1 MHGQKVG
8 AGSPCVPGI
17 PLRGQVT
24 AIAQADAAATP
35 RDEAVGLGRWRWL
48 AALALVVALVVVAI
62 TKIYVPQL
70 ERDAY
75 ASLEIAAR
83 LKAQQV
89 ESWLDERHSDG
100 RVIATDAEFIERIAD
115 IRRRADPEKV
125 ASIRR
130 RLDAIADGYGYAASY
145 LLDPQ
150 GEVLLASE
158 ARHQLS
164 ANTLAMLPRVFAN
177 GQVAQSA
184 FYIDAND
191 GQPGLNFVI
200 PLQRTVGGKRQP
212 VAAVV
217 LHAEPHESIF
227 SLILAWP
234 STSRTSETLLVQAE
248 GESVVYLTQLRHQ
261 ENAALQFKR
270 PLADPRL
277 PAAIAIRSGRAG
289 MVHGRD
295 YRGTEV
301 LAAYRPVAGTDWH
314 LIAKIDYEEVMAPLW
329 QLVGWVGLV
338 ALTAILAIGLM
349 LRRLWSQR
357 QRLQRLAAKARL
369 VESLRQREE
378 RFRAVTETAYDA
390 IVTAD
395 ADGKIVSW
403 NASASRMFGFDKAEI
418 IGQPLTRIIPPRF
431 QQAAMAGFG
440 RLMNGDPDEKD
451 RSIAE
456 LIGRRKDDSE
466 FLLERSI
473 ALWQT
478 EDGRFFTCT
487 MRDIAERRKAENA
500 LRDSTIML
508 NEAQR
513 IAHVGSWT
521 LDVGNG
527 ELIWSDEVFRL
538 FEIDPNRFSA
548 TYEAFLD
555 LIHPD
560 DRDAVSQAYAD
571 SLAMRQ
577 PYDITHRLRM
587 SDGRIKWV
595 HEKGLSEFDAA
606 GKPLRSHG
614 TVQDITERKQQ
625 EEQSR
630 QLLAL
635 HETILNNALVGI
647 VYLRQRKIISCN
659 RRLEEIFRYEPGEL
673 LGESTEQ
680 LYDSRE
686 TYEHIGEVAYQAVGE
701 GRNYSCEVMLRHKD
715 GSVFWGALNGRAID
729 PADPHE
735 GSIWIYA
742 DISERRRA
750 EEESSKLKQAVEQ
763 SPVSIL
769 ITNRMGVIEYINPSF
784 TRITGYSREEAIGK
798 TPDILKSGET
808 PRETFE
814 ELWRT
819 IFAGKTWHGILRN
832 RCKNGDLIWE
842 DTSISPIYNE
852 DGEITHFVAVKEDVT
867 ARKRIEQELEVH
879 QTQLEDL
886 VLQRTVELNEALAAA
901 RLADQSKD
909 EFLANITHELRTPL
923 SAVIGFSSLAR
934 PFASDARQRE
944 YLDKV
949 NSAGKTLAGIID
961 DLLDLSKIVAGR
973 MDFEMRSFSL
983 RQVVARS
990 RSVISFKAQEK
1001 GLQLIE
1007 RISDE
1012 IPDVLLGDSLR
1023 VEQILL
1029 NLLSNA
1035 VKFTESGHVE
1045 LRVDLLAREADRVCL
1060 DIEVEDTGIGL
1071 SEEGI
1076 ALLFKPFS
1084 QADASMTRKFG
1095 GTGLGLAICK
1105 RLAELMDGGISV
1117 TSSEGS
1123 GSTFRV
1129 KLCFALGEASDL
1141 PAAENGHE
1149 SAQVRYRDARVLV
1162 VDDQP
1167 FNRDV
1172 VEGLLAAVG
1181 ITPHLAENGQQAL
1194 DAIAL
1199 GSETFDLILMDIQM
1213 PIMDGLTATRVIRKL
1228 DGFAELPIIAMTAH
1242 TMAHERE
1249 KSVDAGMNDHIG
1261 KPFDEA
1267 GFYRVLAKWIPR
1279 GKQFMAAA
1287 AGPRPPSGNGLPA
1300 LAGVDT
1306 RAGLALLLGDEARY
1320 RHWLGDFVAEAPAAM
1335 KQIRQALAAGTADA
1349 ASMAAHTLK
1358 GRMGLLGM
1366 KPLHAIAASL
1376 ETAIDA
1382 GAPASEL
1389 LLDLERGVAAMCC
1402 EIQQGLGAVAP
1413 AELAAAAVA
1422 DELPPG
1428 VPPACVTRLI
1438 EHLLEGDSD
1447 SDLLVAKCLA
1457 ELKDTA
1463 WAPHLQQALSHIR
1476 NFDFAA
1482 AGAVLSGRRQAQKE
1496 KG

>member
-1 MHGQKVG
+1 MSGQKVG
-8 AGSPCVPGI
+8 AGA
-17 PLRGQVT
+17 T
-24 AIAQADAAATP
+24 AIAQPGAATITP
-35 RDEAVGLGRWRWL
+35 EEYFRPTRSRWTVPLL
-48 AALALVVALVVVAI
+48 AALALLVPLLVVAVI
-62 TKIYVPQL
+62 KYHGPQL
-70 ERDAY
+70 QRDAY
-75 ASLEIAAR
+75 TSLEITAR
-83 LKAQQV
+83 LKAQLV
-89 ESWLDERHSDG
+89 ESWLEERRGDGTTLTADEEL
-100 RVIATDAEFIERIAD
+100 VERIAD
-115 IRRRADPEKV
+115 IQRRPDPKLTALIV
-125 ASIRR
+125 R
-130 RLDAIADGYGYAASY
+130 RLDAIRLAYGYSSVSLY
-145 LLDPQ
+145 SLQ
-150 GEVLLASE
+150 GERQLNSGGNHEIHAQTLALLPTALGNGKITQSEFYLDTHDGLAS
-158 ARHQLS
+158 
-164 ANTLAMLPRVFAN
+164 
-177 GQVAQSA
+177 
-184 FYIDAND
+184 
-191 GQPGLNFVI
+191 LNFVV
-200 PLQRTVGGKRQP
+200 PLHRTVAGQRQS
-212 VAAVV
+212 VGALV
-217 LHAEPHESIF
+217 LHTEPDTSIF
-227 SLILAWP
+227 PLILTWP
-234 STSRTSETLLVQAE
+234 SASPSGETLLVRGE
-248 GESVVYLTQLRHQ
+248 GESVVFLNELRHVK
-261 ENAALQFKR
+261 NTAMKLRR
-270 PLADPRL
+270 PLADPLL
-277 PAAIAIRSGRAG
+277 PAAIAARTAKSGT
-289 MVHGRD
+289 VHGRD
-295 YRGTEV
+295 YRGVEV
-301 LAAYRPVAGTDWH
+301 LAAFQPVAGTDWH
-314 LIAKIDYEEVMAPLW
+314 LIAKLDYDEVMAPLW
-329 QLVGWVGLV
+329 QLATWVALLAVAAVIAIGWV
-338 ALTAILAIGLM
+338 
-349 LRRLWSQR
+349 LRRLWMQQ
-357 QRLQRLAAKARL
+357 QRLHRLAAQARL
-369 VESLRQREE
+369 TNSLRQREE

-395 ADGKIVSW
+395 ADGEIVSW
-403 NASASRMFGFDKAEI
+403 NASAARMFGFDKAEI

-431 QQAAMAGFG
+431 QKAAMDGFQ
-440 RLMNGDPDEKD
+440 RLMNGDPEGKD

-456 LIGRRKDDSE
+456 LIGRRKDGSE
-466 FLLERSI
+466 FLVERSI

-478 EDGRFFTCT
+478 EDGRYFTCT
-487 MRDIAERRKAENA
+487 MRDIAERRKTENA
-500 LRDSTIML
+500 LRDSTTML

-513 IAHVGSWT
+513 IARVGSWT
-521 LDVGNG
+521 LDVRTGD
-527 ELIWSDEVFRL
+527 LIWSDEVFHL

-548 TYEAFLD
+548 TYDAFLD

-571 SLAMRQ
+571 SLVMRQ

-595 HEKGLSEFDAA
+595 HEKGLSEFDAT

-614 TVQDITERKQQ
+614 TVQDVTERKQQ

-635 HETILNNALVGI
+635 HETILDNALVGI

-659 RRLEEIFRYEPGEL
+659 RRLEEIFHYEPGEL
-673 LGESTEQ
+673 VGESTER
-680 LYDSRE
+680 LYDSHE
-686 TYEHIGEVAYQAVGE
+686 TYDHIGDVAYQAVGE
-701 GRNYSCEVMLRHKD
+701 GKNYSCEVMLRHKD

-729 PADPHE
+729 PANPHE

-750 EEESSKLKQAVEQ
+750 EEESSKLKQALEQ
-763 SPVSIL
+763 SPVSIVV
-769 ITNRMGVIEYINPSF
+769 TNRMGVIEYINPSF

-798 TPDILKSGET
+798 TPAILKSDET
-808 PRETFE
+808 PRATHED
-814 ELWRT
+814 LWRT

-842 DTSISPIYNE
+842 ETSISPIFNE
-852 DGEITHFVAVKEDVT
+852 DREITHFVAVKEDVT
-867 ARKRIEQELEVH
+867 ERKRIEQELEVH
-879 QTQLEDL
+879 QTHLEDL
-886 VLQRTVELNEALAAA
+886 VMQRTVELNDALAAA
-901 RLADQSKD
+901 RLADRSKD

-973 MDFEMRSFSL
+973 MDFEKRSFSL
-983 RQVVARS
+983 RQVVTRS
-990 RSVISFKAQEK
+990 RSVISYKAQEK
-1001 GLQLIE
+1001 GLQLVE
-1007 RISDE
+1007 QISEE

-1035 VKFTESGHVE
+1035 VKFTESGRVE
-1045 LRVDLLAREADRVCL
+1045 LRVGLLSHDTQRVCL
-1060 DIEVEDTGIGL
+1060 NIEVEDTGIGL

-1076 ALLFKPFS
+1076 ALMFKPFS

-1105 RLAELMDGGISV
+1105 RLAELMDGGIGV
-1117 TSSEGS
+1117 TSIEGS
-1123 GSTFRV
+1123 GSIFSV

-1181 ITPHLAENGQQAL
+1181 ITPRLAENGQQAL

-1228 DGFAELPIIAMTAH
+1228 DGFAALPIVAMTAH

-1249 KSVDAGMNDHIG
+1249 KSLDAGMNDHIG

-1279 GKQFMAAA
+1279 SKQSLSSAAA
-1287 AGPRPPSGNGLPA
+1287 PHPPSTNGLPQ

-1335 KQIRQALAAGTADA
+1335 KQIRQALAAGTPDA

-1366 KPLHAIAASL
+1366 KALHAIAASL
-1376 ETAIDA
+1376 ETAIDG

-1389 LLDLERGVAAMCC
+1389 LLDLERGVAAMCA
-1402 EIQQGLGAVAP
+1402 EIQQGLGSVSTAAT
-1413 AELAAAAVA
+1413 AEPAAATVA
-1422 DELPPG
+1422 DELPAG
-1428 VPPACVTRLI
+1428 APPVCVARLI
-1438 EHLLEGDSD
+1438 EHLQEGDSD
-1447 SDLLVAKCLA
+1447 SDLLVEKCLA

-1476 NFDFAA
+1476 NFDFASA
-1482 AGAVLSGRRQAQKE
+1482 SVVLSGNRQAQTE
-1496 KG
+1496 ES